1 MTVERTQT
9 HDGLSLVVEHCEVAN
24 ARARLVLVHGYAEHR
39 RRYAELVGR
48 LEAHRIE
55 CHLFDLRGHGQ
66 SEGPRAHVSRFRD
79 YVEDLDRVLTSVR
92 ARNAATPLLLLG
104 HSLGGLITLDYIRTH
119 PIACDAF
126 AVSSPYLGAAFR
138 VPRLKT
144 IMARAL
150 SFLAPKLLLPNGLRP
165 QWVSRD
171 EEVVAAYSNDP
182 LIFDKTTPR
191 WYVEVTAAQQTL
203 IAHAEDITT
212 PALFLLAGSDRIADH
227 KIALDVFA
235 RLGTTDKRL
244 RTYPDLYH
252 ELFNELAADRE
263 EVIGDLLAWLD
274 ATLARSLHVAGSSGG
289 MHE

>member
-1 MTVERTQT
+1 MPTERIST
-9 HDGLSLVVEHCEVAN
+9 HDGLALVVEHRQISNV
-24 ARARLVLVHGYAEHR
+24 RARLVLVHGYAEHR
-39 RRYAELVGR
+39 GRYAELVDR
-48 LEAHRIE
+48 LETHGIE

-66 SEGPRAHVSRFRD
+66 SEGPRAHVPRFRD
-79 YVEDLDRVLTSVR
+79 YVEDLDRVVTSVR
-92 ARNAATPLLLLG
+92 ARNGETPLFLLG

-119 PIACDAF
+119 PAACDAF
-126 AVSSPYLGAAFR
+126 AVSSPDLGAAFR

-144 IMARAL
+144 ILARAL

-203 IAHAEDITT
+203 IARAEDIVT
-212 PALFLLAGSDRIADH
+212 PALFLLAGRDRIADH
-227 KIALDVFA
+227 KIALEVFA
-235 RLGTTDKRL
+235 RLGTLDKRL

-252 ELFNELAADRE
+252 EIFNELAVARE
-263 EVIGDLLAWLD
+263 EVISDLLAWLD
-274 ATLARSLHVAGSSGG
+274 STLARSLHVASSSGG